1 MSWDS
6 DVLRKPSHVSYINVG
21 RNAQKT
27 MRHLIIVLVVSVLG
41 QSCSTQG
48 TKETVLDSVSDP
60 VTISDKENFESKDE
74 VFFKQYTD
82 DKGHHITEQ
91 QKVTF
96 DTGSGK
102 AKKYTLVV
110 SRLNSKFIGGTEQAI
125 NKLNVKAYIDKDSRF
140 DELIWEINKEE
151 EEPVGAWGDY
161 YKTVVHGC
169 CGAEDSY
176 TYYDI
181 DTGKEFLKF
190 SELKRTV
197 SPYYLNYG
205 FLSLNSMGFTDPGD
219 KTIIGYF
226 YHIKENLKTN
236 TDDLTTYSVHS
247 KKEDGEIAFTP
258 EMSLEN
264 KRWLKET
271 GFFKNYPL
279 FQNGDTLKTLD
290 TANYYIIFKYYD
302 IGRSILLPLD
312 KEGLRDTEYF
322 SNDKELSQDW
332 MLKRK

>member
-1 MSWDS
+1 M
-6 DVLRKPSHVSYINVG
+6 
-21 RNAQKT
+21 
-27 MRHLIIVLVVSVLG
+27 G
-41 QSCSTQG
+41 QGCSKQE
-48 TKETVLDSVSDP
+48 TKDTTLDSTSNAV
-60 VTISDKENFESKDE
+60 VMFDKEKFETKDE
-74 VFFKQYTD
+74 VFFKQYVD
-82 DKGHHITEQ
+82 ENGQGVTEE

-102 AKKYTLVV
+102 AKRYTLVV

-125 NKLNVKAYIDKDSRF
+125 NKLNVKAYIDKDNRF
-140 DELIWEINKEE
+140 DEMIWEINKEE
-151 EEPVGAWGDY
+151 EESVGAWGDY

-176 TYYDI
+176 TFYDI
-181 DTGKEFLKF
+181 DTGKEFIKF

-205 FLSLNSMGFTDPGD
+205 FLSSNSMGFTDPGD

-236 TDDLTTYSVHS
+236 ADDLTTYSVHS
-247 KKEDGEIAFTP
+247 KTEDGEIAFTP
-258 EMSLEN
+258 ELSLEN
-264 KRWLKET
+264 KRWLKDT

-290 TANYYIIFKYYD
+290 TANYYIMLKYYD

-332 MLKRK
+332 ALKRK

>member
-1 MSWDS
+1 MR
-6 DVLRKPSHVSYINVG
+6 LLTIILFVSI
-21 RNAQKT
+21 
-27 MRHLIIVLVVSVLG
+27 LG
-41 QSCSTQG
+41 QSCSSRE
-48 TKETVLDSVSDP
+48 TKEPVLDPVSNP
-60 VTISDKENFESKDE
+60 VTNSDKEKFEKADE
-74 VFFKQYTD
+74 VFFKQYID
-82 DKGHHITEQ
+82 DKGQHITEE

-102 AKKYTLVV
+102 SKKYTLLV
-110 SRLNSKFIGGTEQAI
+110 SKLNSKFIGGTEQAI
-125 NKLNVKAYIDKDSRF
+125 NKLNVKAFIDNDRSF
-140 DELIWEINKEE
+140 DKLIWEINKEE

-176 TYYDI
+176 TIYDI
-181 DTGKEFLKF
+181 DTGKEFIKF
-190 SELKRTV
+190 SELQRTV

-205 FLSLNSMGFTDPGD
+205 FLSFNSMGFTDPSD

-258 EMSLEN
+258 EISLKN
-264 KRWLKET
+264 KRWLKDT
-271 GFFKNYPL
+271 RFFKNYPL

-290 TANYYIIFKYYD
+290 TANYYIMLKYYD

-332 MLKRK
+332 ALKRK